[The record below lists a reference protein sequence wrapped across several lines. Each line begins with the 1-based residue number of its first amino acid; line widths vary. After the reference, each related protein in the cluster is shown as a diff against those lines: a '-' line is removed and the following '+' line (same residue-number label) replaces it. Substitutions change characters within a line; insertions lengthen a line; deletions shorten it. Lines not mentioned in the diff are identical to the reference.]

1 MMNKI
6 KEKTSVC
13 SLPWMEKNP
22 HEPLGENVIQVSSTF
37 LISTE
42 QLNYISKKIQNGQF
56 QSVPPTDPKKANN
69 LYHLW

>member
-1 MMNKI
+1 
-6 KEKTSVC
+6 
-13 SLPWMEKNP
+13 MEKNP

-42 QLNYISKKIQNGQF
+42 ELNYISKKIQNGQF
-56 QSVPPTDPKKANN
+56 QSVPPTDLKKANN